1 MHKIKTIVYLA
12 AVMWSTTTLAH
23 HSQSYFSKE
32 FTELSGELVEVVW
45 RNPHVRFTLRTL
57 DENGSEQLHN
67 IETNSIYYLE
77 RAGVYKDRLNVGDSV
92 TIGGHVSTLGDG
104 GFLAAEITPADG
116 ENLQLIRQAV
126 TKRFQDEIQD
136 TVKENKG
143 FYRIW
148 SIPQDNQRVS
158 HTPMTEAAK
167 AKKAQFNLL
176 DNFTTRCEPAGM
188 PRIMWYPHPYEFVD
202 QGDTLLLRTEM
213 YDTERT
219 IHLSQSTPPEN
230 HSHSRLGYSIGTWQD
245 NKLIVKTTHINWPF
259 YDTQGVPLSDQ
270 VEVLEEFTLSEDQSR
285 IDLFI
290 TTTDPESFTEPATI
304 AFHWLALGEQIKP
317 YDCEVH

>member
-12 AVMWSTTTLAH
+12 AVTWSTTTLAH

-32 FTELSGELVEVVW
+32 YTQLKGELVEVVW
-45 RNPHVRFTLRTL
+45 RNPHVRFSLRTL
-57 DENGSEQLHN
+57 DENGSEQLYN

-77 RAGVYKDRLNVGDSV
+77 RAGVYQDRLNVGDSV

-167 AKKAQFNLL
+167 AKKAQFDLL

-219 IHLSQSTPPEN
+219 IHLSKSTPPEN
-230 HSHSRLGYSIGTWQD
+230 HPHSRLGYSIGTWQD
-245 NKLIVKTTHINWPF
+245 NKLIVKTTHINWQF

-270 VEVLEEFTLSEDQSR
+270 VEVVEEFTLSEDQSR

-304 AFHWLALGEQIKP
+304 AFHWLALGEEIKP
-317 YDCEVH
+317 YDCDVH